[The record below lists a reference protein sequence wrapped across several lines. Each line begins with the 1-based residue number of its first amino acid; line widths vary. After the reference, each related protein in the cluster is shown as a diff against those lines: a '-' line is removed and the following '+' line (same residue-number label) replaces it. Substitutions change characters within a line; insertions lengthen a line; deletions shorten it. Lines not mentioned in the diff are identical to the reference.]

1 MLMSDGNKGLSGRK
15 RRVGAMRGLISLA
28 VIFLIALS
36 AQASA
41 TTFLKC
47 KKDRLAFLPSGKTLV
62 GGGERFFTLSYNI
75 GEKIKVRN
83 LREHGLYCQIIKNRS
98 DDFRIVFNCAPTR
111 DYPSQKIEIDRM
123 SGSFHNRIKLS
134 EPNKDGDMEM
144 LITGSCRKIKQKF

>member
-1 MLMSDGNKGLSGRK
+1 
-15 RRVGAMRGLISLA
+15 MRGLISLA

-47 KKDRLAFLPSGKTLV
+47 KNEKLAFLPSGKTLV
-62 GGGERFFTLSYNI
+62 SRGERVFTLSYDI
-75 GEKIKVRN
+75 GEKVKVRN

-123 SGSFHNRIKLS
+123 SGSFHKRIKLS

-144 LITGSCRKIKQKF
+144 LVTGSCQKVERKF